1 MVEQIISETPELFV
15 VDISLKGNKGTQKLV
30 IKMDGDNGIGI
41 DQCASISRQLG
52 ARIEEQDLIQDKFIL
67 EVTSA
72 GLDSPLRIPRQFAK
86 NVGRSLKVVMND
98 GDELEGKL
106 KDFQDGVLQ
115 LEVEDETKEI
125 NSKDIEKSVV
135 VVSFK

>member
-1 MVEQIISETPELFV
+1 MVEQIISETPDLFV
-15 VDISLKGNKGTQKLV
+15 VEVSHKGNKGTQKLV

-98 GDELEGKL
+98 GGELEGKL
-106 KDFQDGVLQ
+106 KDFKDGVLQ
-115 LEVEDETKEI
+115 LEVEDEIKEI